1 VRGGTNLLK
10 ERLFFID
17 NMRIM
22 LVSLVIVFH
31 LAITYGAPGDW
42 FYYEGS
48 QATVAEGAIYAL
60 FLGVSQ
66 AFFMGL
72 YFLMSAYFTP
82 GSLDRKGTTLY
93 FRDRIIR
100 LGIPLMIFVLVF
112 DPIMQYGIALTEGFS
127 GSFLSFLNNFFSSYS
142 IIGSGPLWFVEALLI
157 FSAAY
162 LLWCRFTKFPTVQRK
177 FPSNFA
183 IVLFALFL
191 GLVTFAVR
199 IWIPMGAFNFLNFQ
213 FGFFPQYI
221 ALFIVGIMAYRNNWL
236 DQITKKM
243 GRTCTAIAFGLILLL
258 PVILITGIPAN
269 YDLLVF
275 FGGLGW
281 QAVAYAF
288 WEQATG
294 IAIIIA
300 LIVLFREKWNK
311 PGKATRVLSANAY
324 GAYFLFAPVI
334 VFLALALRG
343 ISMDPMLKFVLISP
357 PSVAICFGLS
367 YVVRK
372 IPCADRVL

>member
-1 VRGGTNLLK
+1 MLK

-22 LVSLVIVFH
+22 LVSWVIVFH

-42 FYYEGS
+42 MYYENS
-48 QATVAEGAIYAL
+48 QVTVTEGAIYAL

-72 YFLMSAYFTP
+72 YFLISAYFTP
-82 GSLDRKGTTLY
+82 SSLERKGTTAYLK
-93 FRDRIIR
+93 DRIIR
-100 LGIPLMIFVLVF
+100 LGIPLMIFVLFF
-112 DPIMQYGIALTEGFS
+112 DPIMQYGVALAKGFS
-127 GSFLSFLNNFFSSYS
+127 GSFLSFISNFFNNYS
-142 IIGSGPLWFVEALLI
+142 IIGSGPLWFLEALLV
-157 FSAAY
+157 FSATY
-162 LLWCRFTKFPTVQRK
+162 LLWCRFTKFPTFRSK

-183 IVLFALFL
+183 IITFALIL

-199 IWIPMGAFNFLNFQ
+199 IWIPIATFNFLNFQ
-213 FGFFPQYI
+213 LGFFPQYI
-221 ALFIVGIMAYRNNWL
+221 ALFIIGIIAYRNNWIT
-236 DQITKKM
+236 QITKRT
-243 GRTCTAIAFGLILLL
+243 GRICMAISVGLILLL

-269 YDLLVF
+269 YDLSVF
-275 FGGLGW
+275 FGGLSW
-281 QAVAYAF
+281 QAVVYSF
-288 WEQATG
+288 WEQAAG

-311 PGKATRVLSANAY
+311 TGRVKRVLSANAY

-334 VFLALALRG
+334 VFLALGLRG
-343 ISMDPMLKFVLISP
+343 IALDPMLKFVLLSP

-372 IPCADRVL
+372 IPHADRVL

>member
-1 VRGGTNLLK
+1 
-10 ERLFFID
+10 
-17 NMRIM
+17 MRIM
-22 LVSLVIVFH
+22 LVSWVIVFH

-42 FYYEGS
+42 MYYENS
-48 QATVAEGAIYAL
+48 QVTVAEGAIYAL

-72 YFLMSAYFTP
+72 YFLISAYFTP
-82 GSLDRKGTTLY
+82 GSLERKGATMY
-93 FRDRIIR
+93 FRDRLIR
-100 LGIPLMIFVLVF
+100 LGIPLMIFVLIF
-112 DPIMQYGIALTEGFS
+112 DPIMQYGVALARGFS
-127 GSFLSFLNNFFSSYS
+127 GSFLSFLNSFFSNYS

-162 LLWCRFTKFPTVQRK
+162 LLWCRFTKFPILQRK
-177 FPSNFA
+177 FPSNVA
-183 IVLFALFL
+183 IVLFALIL

-199 IWIPMGAFNFLNFQ
+199 IWIPMATFNFLNLQ
-213 FGFFPQYI
+213 LGFFPQYI
-221 ALFIVGIMAYRNNWL
+221 ALFVVGIMAYRNNWIA
-236 DQITKKM
+236 QVTKRT
-243 GRTCTAIAFGLILLL
+243 GRVCGVIAVGLICLL

-269 YDLLVF
+269 YDLTVF

-281 QAVAYAF
+281 QAVVYAF

-311 PGKATRVLSANAY
+311 PGRVTRVLSSNAY
-324 GAYFLFAPVI
+324 GAYFLFSPVI
-334 VFLALALRG
+334 VFFALAFRG
-343 ISMDPMLKFVLISP
+343 MALDPMLKFVLLSP

-372 IPCADRVL
+372 IPHADRVL

>member
-1 VRGGTNLLK
+1 LLK
-10 ERLFFID
+10 ERLHFID
-17 NMRIM
+17 KMRIM
-22 LVSLVIVFH
+22 LVSWVIVFH

-42 FYYEGS
+42 MYYENS
-48 QATVAEGAIYAL
+48 QVTVAEGAIYAL

-72 YFLMSAYFTP
+72 YFLISAYFTP
-82 GSLDRKGTTLY
+82 GSLERKGATLY
-93 FRDRIIR
+93 FKDRIIR

-112 DPIMQYGIALTEGFS
+112 DPIMQYGVALAKGFS
-127 GSFLSFLNNFFSSYS
+127 GSFLSFLSDFFSNYS

-183 IVLFALFL
+183 IVLFALIL
-191 GLVTFAVR
+191 GLVTFTVR
-199 IWIPMGAFNFLNFQ
+199 IWIPMAAFNFLNFQ
-213 FGFFPQYI
+213 LGFFPQYI
-221 ALFIVGIMAYRNNWL
+221 ALFMIGIMAYRNNWIA
-236 DQITKKM
+236 QVTKRT
-243 GRTCTAIAFGLILLL
+243 GRICMAISVGFILLL

-269 YDLLVF
+269 YDLAVF
-275 FGGLGW
+275 FGGLSW
-281 QAVAYAF
+281 QAVVYAF

-311 PGKATRVLSANAY
+311 PGRATRVLSANAY
-324 GAYFLFAPVI
+324 GAYFLFSPVI
-334 VFLALALRG
+334 VLLALALRG
-343 ISMDPMLKFVLISP
+343 IALDPMLKFILLSP

-372 IPCADRVL
+372 IPYADRVL